1 MMNIYDNL
9 TQLTGNTPLVKLRRI
24 APAGSAQIL
33 GKLEFFNPTHSVK
46 DRIAV
51 AIIDDA
57 EQKGLLNPDSI
68 ILEATSGNTGI
79 GLAFV
84 AAARGYQCT
93 IVMPETA
100 SLERKLLMKAL
111 GARLILTPAAQGM
124 GGAIAKTEDLL
135 SSDRRYFFADQF
147 NNPANPEVHRR
158 TTAEEIWRDTAG
170 QVDILVAG
178 VGTGGTITGAGE
190 KLRSYNPGLRIVA
203 VEPAA
208 SAVLS
213 GKPKGPHP
221 LQGIGAGFIPGVLNT
236 AILDEVIPVEADAAF
251 ETSRRMALEEGI
263 AVGISSG
270 AAVWA
275 ALQVANRPESAG
287 KNIVVIIPSFAE
299 RYLSTDLFAPYR
311 DVDHDRA

>member
-1 MMNIYDNL
+1 MNIYDNL

-24 APAGSAQIL
+24 APAGSAQIV

-311 DVDHDRA
+311 DVDDDRA

>member
-1 MMNIYDNL
+1 MNIYDNL

-51 AIIDDA
+51 AIVDDA